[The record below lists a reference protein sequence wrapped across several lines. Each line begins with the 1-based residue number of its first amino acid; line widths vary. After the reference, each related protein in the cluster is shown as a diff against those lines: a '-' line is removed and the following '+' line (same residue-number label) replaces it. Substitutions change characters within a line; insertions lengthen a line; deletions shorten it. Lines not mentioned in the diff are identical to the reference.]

1 MDDRSF
7 STVASSN
14 NDNAETN
21 LDGSADNPLP
31 TSATSAT
38 LTSNGLPLIFPTSAS
53 STLIPSKF
61 SPKFENYITIL
72 NNDLSTLNHSIES
85 DSENI
90 WEELNSK
97 CHRKFGYGSKIK
109 QHPNEDD
116 LNWTINIL
124 PIYAKWDKLMKF
136 KSLIELWISKVN
148 QHMQEYDVIL
158 TSSSPSISLSPI
170 STSVPLS
177 FAPLVKG
184 KKVRINED
192 IEINV
197 LEDENTQNEDIE
209 INVEDENT
217 QDEDVET
224 NVKGENNQSEDVE
237 NEDKG
242 ICLYFL

>member
-1 MDDRSF
+1 
-7 STVASSN
+7 
-14 NDNAETN
+14 
-21 LDGSADNPLP
+21 
-31 TSATSAT
+31 
-38 LTSNGLPLIFPTSAS
+38 
-53 STLIPSKF
+53 
-61 SPKFENYITIL
+61 L

-116 LNWTINIL
+116 LNWAINIL

-158 TSSSPSISLSPI
+158 SSSSPSISLSPI

-197 LEDENTQNEDIE
+197 
-209 INVEDENT
+209 EDENT

-224 NVKGENNQSEDVE
+224 NVEGENNQSEDVE